1 MKNQAIEINFTVVL
15 YAGIMYTG
23 LVISGWLLL
32 RLTVACFKLPSILS
46 SGQLLGPDIEDELE
60 NMQQALIKEEVNE
73 DSSLEK
79 YFDTLTQDSCNI
91 TTIRSKLVGIY

>member
-60 NMQQALIKEEVNE
+60 NMQQALIKGKDVA
-73 DSSLEK
+73 
-79 YFDTLTQDSCNI
+79 TQVFSFYC
-91 TTIRSKLVGIY
+91 IRHSH